1 MTANH
6 ARLAA
11 GRRRGTT
18 LAQSRNTL
26 LVVDD
31 DLDIRDALQDV
42 LQEAGYRVQLASDG
56 QEALDTLRGGCCP
69 DLIVLDLMMPR
80 MNGFEFRD
88 VQRHEA
94 PLSAI
99 PVLLASADPALPQA
113 ARSLGVAG
121 YLRKP
126 LDLDDLLG
134 AVDRLCCA
142 RAAQA
147 SAERAAPPPGG
158 GARAAGTPLSRSS
171 LMG

>member
-1 MTANH
+1 M
-6 ARLAA
+6 
-11 GRRRGTT
+11 
-18 LAQSRNTL
+18 AQPQCTL

-42 LQEAGYRVQLASDG
+42 LEEAGYCVRLAADG
-56 QEALDTLRGGCCP
+56 QEALEQLREGWCP
-69 DLIVLDLMMPR
+69 NLILLDLMMPR

-88 VQRHEA
+88 VQRREP
-94 PLSAI
+94 PLSSI

-134 AVDRLCCA
+134 TVDRLCG
-142 RAAQA
+142 AQGLTHA
-147 SAERAAPPPGG
+147 SA
-158 GARAAGTPLSRSS
+158 
-171 LMG
+171 

>member
-1 MTANH
+1 
-6 ARLAA
+6 
-11 GRRRGTT
+11 
-18 LAQSRNTL
+18 L

-31 DLDIRDALQDV
+31 DRDIRDALQDV
-42 LQEAGYRVQLASDG
+42 FEGAGYEVRLAGDG
-56 QEALDTLRGGCCP
+56 HEALATLREGDWAP

-88 VQRHEA
+88 VQRHEE
-94 PLSAI
+94 PLCRI

-134 AVDRLCCA
+134 TVSRLCSPA
-142 RAAQA
+142 GAYAEGGAGLQPPDQAGATWRAAA
-147 SAERAAPPPGG
+147 WRPTLLG
-158 GARAAGTPLSRSS
+158 
-171 LMG
+171 